1 MKCPGQ
7 DTQFWGYGAIFE
19 ATCADCGATVE
30 FFKDDT
36 MRTCRG
42 CGKRLVN
49 PRLDFGC
56 ASYCQFA
63 ESCIGSLPPELLAEK
78 RNLIKDRV
86 AVEVKKLCGKD
97 FARIGRAA
105 RLAGHAEH
113 IAVEEEGAD
122 LAVLL
127 CGAYLTALS
136 SDEAAR
142 VFSAIAAPEGL
153 VAEVTALLQGLSSRE
168 GGDLNR
174 SILQDA
180 CDIAD
185 EEERCGG
192 NPLDDAAFQDGLG
205 GRLRTAG
212 AGKVARKTLVRS

>member
-7 DTQFWGYGAIFE
+7 DTQYWGYGAIFE
-19 ATCADCGATVE
+19 ATCPDCGGTVE

-36 MRTCRG
+36 MRSCRG

-78 RNLIKDRV
+78 RNLIKERV
-86 AVEVKKLCGKD
+86 AVEVKKRCGKD
-97 FARIGRAA
+97 FSRIGRAA

-113 IAVEEEGAD
+113 IAAEEEASD

-136 SDEAAR
+136 PGEMAD
-142 VFSAIAAPEGL
+142 VFSAISAPEGL
-153 VAEVTALLQGLSSRE
+153 VTEVTALLEGLSSRE
-168 GGDLNR
+168 EGNVNLA
-174 SILQDA
+174 ILQDA
-180 CDIAD
+180 CEIAD
-185 EEERCGG
+185 EEDRCGG
-192 NPLDDAAFQDGLG
+192 TPLDEAAFQGGLAR
-205 GRLRTAG
+205 RLKTAG
-212 AGKVARKTLVRS
+212 AERTARKALVR

>member
-7 DTQFWGYGAIFE
+7 DTQYWGYGAIFE
-19 ATCADCGATVE
+19 ADCPDCGVTVE

-36 MRTCRG
+36 MRTCKG

-63 ESCIGSLPPELLAEK
+63 DACLGSLPPELLAEK

-86 AVEVKKLCGKD
+86 AVEVKKRCGKD

-105 RLAGHAEH
+105 RLAGHAEQ
-113 IAVEEEGAD
+113 IATREAGAD

-136 SDEAAR
+136 PEEAGE
-142 VFSAIAAPEGL
+142 VFAAIAAPEGL
-153 VAEVTALLQGLSSRE
+153 VTEVKALLEGLSSGEE
-168 GGDLNR
+168 GDVNR
-174 SILQDA
+174 AILQDA
-180 CDIAD
+180 CHIAD
-185 EEERCGG
+185 EEDRCGG
-192 NPLDDAAFQDGLG
+192 KPLSEAAFMDGLAL
-205 GRLRTAG
+205 RLKTAG
-212 AGKVARKTLVRS
+212 AAHEARRVLVRP

>member
-7 DTQFWGYGAIFE
+7 DTQYWGEGAIFE
-19 ATCADCGATVE
+19 SVCPDCGATVE

-36 MRTCRG
+36 LRTCRG

-63 ESCIGSLPPELLAEK
+63 EACIGSLPPELLAEK

-86 AVEVKKLCGKD
+86 AVEVKKRCGTD
-97 FARIGRAA
+97 FSRIGNAA

-113 IAVEEEGAD
+113 IAAEEGTAD

-136 SDEAAR
+136 KEEMAD
-142 VFSAIAAPEGL
+142 VFTAIAAPEGL
-153 VAEVTALLQGLSSRE
+153 VTEVTALLE
-168 GGDLNR
+168 GFDAGPGNGINQQ
-174 SILQDA
+174 ILQDA
-180 CDIAD
+180 QEIAN
-185 EEERCGG
+185 EEALRGALPMNEETFQGG
-192 NPLDDAAFQDGLG
+192 LMH
-205 GRLRTAG
+205 RLKTAG
-212 AGKVARKTLVRS
+212 AEAVARKALVR

>member
-7 DTQFWGYGAIFE
+7 DTQYWGAGAIFE
-19 ATCADCGATVE
+19 AACPDCGATVE

-36 MRTCRG
+36 LRTCRG

-49 PRLDFGC
+49 PKLDFGC

-78 RNLIKDRV
+78 RSFIKDRV
-86 AVEVKKLCGKD
+86 AVEVKKRCGKD
-97 FARIGRAA
+97 FSRIGRAA

-113 IAVEEEGAD
+113 IAAQEEGAD

-136 SDEAAR
+136 PEER
-142 VFSAIAAPEGL
+142 VEVFSTISAPEGL
-153 VAEVTALLQGLSSRE
+153 VTEVMAVLEGLSSKD
-168 GGDLNR
+168 GGSDNQ

-180 CDIAD
+180 CEIAD
-185 EEERCGG
+185 EEDRCGG
-192 NPLDDAAFQDGLG
+192 DPLDEVAFQGGLAR
-205 GRLRTAG
+205 RLKTAG
-212 AGKVARKTLVRS
+212 AEKTARSALVRG